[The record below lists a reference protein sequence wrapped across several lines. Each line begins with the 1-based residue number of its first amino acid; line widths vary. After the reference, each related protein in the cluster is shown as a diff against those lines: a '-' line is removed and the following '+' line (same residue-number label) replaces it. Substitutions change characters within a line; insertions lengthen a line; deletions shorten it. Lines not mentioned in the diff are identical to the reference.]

1 MSAQEPEAEDF
12 VVSPDATDGI
22 GSIEFTKEE
31 DSGYYGPSSN
41 IAFTRNIR
49 RALYAL
55 LSRPA
60 SRQKSSESR
69 FHRLDLPHRPSLD
82 VSRPS
87 TPDRRPSKQFIGE
100 TMSPETCV
108 DYLRFPPENEMDALV
123 KQFFTDTG
131 AIFPFVHRDTFLETY
146 NHVRSINLRQFRR
159 SWLGLLNAIL
169 TMATVT
175 SASWDMSATDR
186 AAKAEIFF
194 ARAKA
199 LCLDQMLSGASL
211 ETVQAMLLMS
221 QYLQGT
227 HRSVMTWNIH
237 GLAVKAAF
245 QLGLHTT
252 ASLKSHSPLEREL
265 RTRTWYACI
274 ILDRTLSMTFGR
286 PSAIPESYVRTSL
299 PRPFHETL
307 PQDKPCTIADDTLNT
322 DLFVSTITLYKIMW
336 TVIDILYE
344 SNIEYPEHGILP
356 VASKVLQIEHQLLE
370 WQAALPPL
378 LALTTPEEVQ
388 SSDEY
393 SLGRRFRVILSI
405 RYHNVRILA
414 HRRML
419 DLYLASIER
428 GQNYGAEDSML
439 RQVGER
445 SKNICIQ
452 SACDLISIVHT
463 VTNSPEPKR
472 GLLGAWWFTLYYT
485 FNATLTI
492 VAIVLCNHTSSTGQ
506 SSVYGD
512 VGVSDQ
518 VLKET
523 LEQALNCLPM
533 IDKGNKMV
541 DKCAKFTNTLHQ
553 CLLLLERS
561 DANDVSGK
569 INGDECI
576 SPTSTPRTVPSGISY
591 PYVPI
596 PIDASHF
603 DLGALGWDTEG
614 FLSSLNNAGFVDGFQ
629 ESDLFC

>member
-1 MSAQEPEAEDF
+1 
-12 VVSPDATDGI
+12 
-22 GSIEFTKEE
+22 
-31 DSGYYGPSSN
+31 
-41 IAFTRNIR
+41 
-49 RALYAL
+49 
-55 LSRPA
+55 
-60 SRQKSSESR
+60 
-69 FHRLDLPHRPSLD
+69 
-82 VSRPS
+82 
-87 TPDRRPSKQFIGE
+87 
-100 TMSPETCV
+100 
-108 DYLRFPPENEMDALV
+108 
-123 KQFFTDTG
+123 
-131 AIFPFVHRDTFLETY
+131 
-146 NHVRSINLRQFRR
+146 
-159 SWLGLLNAIL
+159 
-169 TMATVT
+169 MATVT

-274 ILDRTLSMTFGR
+274 ILD
-286 PSAIPESYVRTSL
+286 
-299 PRPFHETL
+299 
-307 PQDKPCTIADDTLNT
+307 
-322 DLFVSTITLYKIMW
+322 
-336 TVIDILYE
+336 

-393 SLGRRFRVILSI
+393 SLGRRFRVILTV

-439 RQVGER
+439 RQVG
-445 SKNICIQ
+445 Q
-452 SACDLISIVHT
+452 S
-463 VTNSPEPKR
+463 P
-472 GLLGAWWFTLYYT
+472 
-485 FNATLTI
+485 
-492 VAIVLCNHTSSTGQ
+492 
-506 SSVYGD
+506 VYGD

-518 VLKET
+518 ALKET
-523 LEQALNCLPM
+523 LEQALTCLPM

-561 DANDVSGK
+561 DANDVQGK
-569 INGDECI
+569 INGDESV
-576 SPTSTPRTVPSGISY
+576 SPTSTPRTVPNGVPY